1 MSLTTRLL
9 PGDAT
14 DTRLR
19 RQWWATPAGAPSP
32 DVPVALLRTIVEDP
46 CGGNHLGGL
55 DAAFDD
61 ESDLIDGAWA
71 EAQLAADTTWLGL
84 GIGVRVALVPKAG
97 RFQVVLIEIRGRRQT
112 AVGGG
117 SRSPLVALRRARR
130 RLVSAVAPGPVV
142 EGARPRL
149 AAVRTGSGVSA

>member
-1 MSLTTRLL
+1 M
-9 PGDAT
+9 
-14 DTRLR
+14 
-19 RQWWATPAGAPSP
+19 
-32 DVPVALLRTIVEDP
+32 ALLRTIVEDP

-97 RFQVVLIEIRGRRQT
+97 RFQVVLVEIRGRRQT
-112 AVGGG
+112 RGWRRQSQPARGAPT
-117 SRSPLVALRRARR
+117 SPSSAGVRRRARARR
-130 RLVSAVAPGPVV
+130 RGRSGPAAARR
-142 EGARPRL
+142 GAHRQR
-149 AAVRTGSGVSA
+149 

>member
-14 DTRLR
+14 GTRLR

-149 AAVRTGSGVSA
+149 AAVRIGNGASA